1 MRIHDLNIG
10 EKVNE
15 IRLKIAHQ
23 LCSWKERPLN
33 ANQPSKQAILQ
44 IHSNDGC
51 LFIQHVLLWVTKSP
65 KTSTNTQ
72 AMSLRKQ

>member
-23 LCSWKERPLN
+23 LCS
-33 ANQPSKQAILQ
+33 
-44 IHSNDGC
+44 
-51 LFIQHVLLWVTKSP
+51 
-65 KTSTNTQ
+65 
-72 AMSLRKQ
+72 